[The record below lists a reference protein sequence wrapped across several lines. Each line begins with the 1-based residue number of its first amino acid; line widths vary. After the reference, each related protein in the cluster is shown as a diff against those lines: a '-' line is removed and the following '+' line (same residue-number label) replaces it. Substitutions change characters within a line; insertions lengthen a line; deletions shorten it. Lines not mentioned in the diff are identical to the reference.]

1 MKRALIV
8 LALVLAGCSE
18 RQSEEYTPKVM
29 TYQQLV
35 DYPVSCDR
43 ADKQLAELHNLQ
55 AQKGFH
61 SDPDMLSEEDRIFN
75 SRLKATIWWYAYRCE
90 KS

>member
-1 MKRALIV
+1 MKYFLAVLV
-8 LALVLAGCSE
+8 LALAGCIDRHE
-18 RQSEEYTPKVM
+18 VEYTPKVM

-35 DYPVSCDR
+35 AYPVSCEL
-43 ADKQLAELHNLQ
+43 ADSQLRELRTLQ
-55 AQKGFH
+55 AQKNFDE
-61 SDPDMLSEEDRIFN
+61 DPDRLGEDDRVFN

>member
-1 MKRALIV
+1 MKYALVV
-8 LALVLAGCSE
+8 LALVLAGCSD
-18 RQSEEYTPKVM
+18 RGDKEYTPKIM

-35 DYPVSCDR
+35 AYPVSCDL
-43 ADKQLAELHNLQ
+43 ADSQLQELRRLQ
-55 AQKGFH
+55 DQKGFDQ
-61 SDPDMLSEEDRIFN
+61 DPDKLSEDDRVFN

>member
-1 MKRALIV
+1 MKYFLAVLV
-8 LALVLAGCSE
+8 LALAGCSDRHE
-18 RQSEEYTPKVM
+18 VEYTPKVM

-35 DYPVSCDR
+35 AYPVSCEL
-43 ADKQLAELHNLQ
+43 ADSQLRELRTLQ
-55 AQKGFH
+55 AQKNFDE
-61 SDPDMLSEEDRIFN
+61 DPDRLGEDDRVFN